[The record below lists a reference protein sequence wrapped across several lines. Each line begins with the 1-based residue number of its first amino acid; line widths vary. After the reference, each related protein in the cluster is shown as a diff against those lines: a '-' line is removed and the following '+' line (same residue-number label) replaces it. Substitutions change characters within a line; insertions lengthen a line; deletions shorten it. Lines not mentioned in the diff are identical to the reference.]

1 MVRRLIDGRKG
12 SEPVVPSKRG
22 ESPGSCWSPGSA
34 TYATFNRT
42 AWCWAAVL
50 WVLVAVTGLSG
61 CANNALVLKGQL
73 ERQQQEQLALSN
85 QYKQLQERA
94 AALDQDN
101 QQLQSLLAQ
110 SRQESRLL
118 EDQLAAVREQLRST
132 AAQLAQLQS
141 TKEQQEQRVE
151 ALTASMRRQG
161 TVTIRPNNS
170 LLQTLPQLDLP
181 PGHVRRDG
189 EVIRIALPADRLFAP
204 GTAQLQPGAANFIAD
219 AAAELYRLYPQQIIG
234 IEGYT
239 DSAAPSSS
247 FFHSQ
252 HELSAAQAMAVYD
265 VVATRSSFRPEQL
278 FVAGH
283 GANHP
288 LVSNATPQ
296 GRQTNRRVELVV
308 YPEQLGR

>member
-1 MVRRLIDGRKG
+1 MVRRFK
-12 SEPVVPSKRG
+12 
-22 ESPGSCWSPGSA
+22 
-34 TYATFNRT
+34 T
-42 AWCWAAVL
+42 ARPRAAVL
-50 WVLVAVTGLSG
+50 LVLVAGAGLGG
-61 CANNALVLKGQL
+61 CANNALALKGQL
-73 ERQQQEQLALSN
+73 ERQQQQQLALSN
-85 QYKQLQERA
+85 QYEQLQQRA

-101 QQLQSLLAQ
+101 QQLQAVLAQ

-132 AAQLAQLQS
+132 AAQLAQLKSSNQ
-141 TKEQQEQRVE
+141 EHEQRVE

-161 TVTIRPNNS
+161 TVTIQPNNS

-189 EVIRIALPADRLFAP
+189 DVIRVALPADRLFAP

-219 AAAELYRLYPQQIIG
+219 AAAELYRLYPRQIIG

-239 DSAAPSSS
+239 DNAPLATSYWRT
-247 FFHSQ
+247 H
-252 HELSAAQAMAVYD
+252 HEVSAAQALAVYD
-265 VVATRSSFRPEQL
+265 VMATRSSFRPEQL
-278 FVAGH
+278 FVAAH

-288 LVSNATPQ
+288 LVSNATEQ

-308 YPEQLGR
+308 YPEQLGQ

>member
-1 MVRRLIDGRKG
+1 MVRRFIDGRKS
-12 SEPVVPSKRG
+12 SEPAVPSKNE
-22 ESPGSCWSPGSA
+22 ESSGSRRSPRP
-34 TYATFNRT
+34 TTFVTFNKT
-42 AWCWAAVL
+42 VCCWAAVL
-50 WVLVAVTGLSG
+50 WVVVAGMGLSG

-141 TKEQQEQRVE
+141 SNQQQEQRVE
-151 ALTASMRRQG
+151 ALTASLRRQG

-189 EVIRIALPADRLFAP
+189 EVIRVALPADRLFAP

-234 IEGYT
+234 IEGHT
-239 DSAAPSSS
+239 DSAGPSSS
-247 FFHSQ
+247 YFRSQ
-252 HELSAAQAMAVYD
+252 HELTTAQAMAVYD

-283 GANHP
+283 GPNHP

-308 YPEQLGR
+308 YPEQLGQ

>member
-1 MVRRLIDGRKG
+1 MVRRF
-12 SEPVVPSKRG
+12 E
-22 ESPGSCWSPGSA
+22 
-34 TYATFNRT
+34 T
-42 AWCWAAVL
+42 ACHRAGVLLLAVAA
-50 WVLVAVTGLSG
+50 TGLGG

-73 ERQQQEQLALSN
+73 ERQQQQQLALSN
-85 QYKQLQERA
+85 QYEQLQQRA

-101 QQLQSLLAQ
+101 QQLQALLAQ

-141 TKEQQEQRVE
+141 SNQAQEQRVE
-151 ALTASMRRQG
+151 ALSASLRRQG
-161 TVTIRPNNS
+161 TVTIQPNNS
-170 LLQTLPQLDLP
+170 LLETLPQLDLP

-189 EVIRIALPADRLFAP
+189 DVIRIALPADRLFAP

-219 AAAELYRLYPQQIIG
+219 AAAELYRLYPRQI
-234 IEGYT
+234 T
-239 DSAAPSSS
+239 DNAPLAPSYWRT
-247 FFHSQ
+247 H
-252 HELSAAQAMAVYD
+252 HEMSTAQALAVYD
-265 VVATRSSFRPEQL
+265 VVVTRSAFRPEQL

-288 LVSNATPQ
+288 LVSNATEQ

-308 YPEQLGR
+308 YPEQLGQ